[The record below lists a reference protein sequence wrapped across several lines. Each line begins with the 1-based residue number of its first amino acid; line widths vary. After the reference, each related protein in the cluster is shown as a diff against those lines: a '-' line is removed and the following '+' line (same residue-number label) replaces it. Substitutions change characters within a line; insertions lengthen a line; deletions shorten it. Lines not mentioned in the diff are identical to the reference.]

1 LKIVQAKAAGFCMG
15 VRRAMQIVLDQG
27 RYGKKPEVPHGPLIH
42 NPGDQMLEE
51 KGLGHRPGRRKA

>member
-1 LKIVQAKAAGFCMG
+1 MG